1 MDWKRKFTSR
11 RFWTSVAAF
20 VTLMIKAFGYSD
32 NLASEVAAIIM
43 AGAAVIAYIIGEG
56 LVDASREEVT
66 LIETE
71 PDPVEEDV
79 ETVQPE
85 SEE

>member
-20 VTLMIKAFGYSD
+20 VTLMIKAFGYSESM
-32 NLASEVAAIIM
+32 ATEVASIIM

-56 LVDASREEVT
+56 LVDASREEVQ
-66 LIETE
+66 LIEMEPQVTE
-71 PDPVEEDV
+71 EPTDEEPEVE
-79 ETVQPE
+79 
-85 SEE
+85 